1 MPTRHRRRSRYTF
14 FLLPLLLV
22 AVSVYFGWQSGR
34 GDYGDDARGAL
45 RKERA
50 VLEVELTDLVAE
62 RERLQDRVRR
72 LRVDALD
79 ADLLDERARAQLNMA
94 HPNEI
99 VILNVTRDP
108 ASSPAAKAGMIL
120 SAHGN

>member
-1 MPTRHRRRSRYTF
+1 MPTRHRRRSRFTF
-14 FLLPLLLV
+14 FLFPLLLI
-22 AVSVYFGWQSGR
+22 AVSVYFVWQSGR
-34 GDYGDDARGAL
+34 GDYGDEARDVL
-45 RKERA
+45 RQQRA
-50 VLEVELTDLVAE
+50 TLDVELAHLVAE

-99 VILNVTRDP
+99 VILNVERDP
-108 ASSPAAKAGMIL
+108 SPEPAAKTGML
-120 SAHGN
+120 MSAHGN